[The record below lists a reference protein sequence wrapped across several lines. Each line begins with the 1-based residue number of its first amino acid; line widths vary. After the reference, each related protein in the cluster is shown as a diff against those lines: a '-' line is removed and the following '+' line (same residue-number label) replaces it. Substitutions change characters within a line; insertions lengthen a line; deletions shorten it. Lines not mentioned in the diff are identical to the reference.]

1 MLKDFFKLEET
12 EEEIIRVNHAGE
24 LGAKQ
29 IYLGQLKALNGDVE
43 ILEMLESELEH
54 LEYFEEKIKQTGVR
68 PSMLNEIWKP
78 SAFLMG
84 YLSAKIG
91 GRKIAMLCT
100 EKVEEVIEKH
110 YENQISILEN
120 SELKEKIIKFRAEEI
135 EHMKIGKIE
144 GRESELIGKLFSGLT
159 KLAIVLSKKI

>member
-12 EEEIIRVNHAGE
+12 EEEMIRVNHAGE

-29 IYLGQLKALNGDVE
+29 IYLGQLKALNNDVE

-68 PSMLNEIWKP
+68 PSLLNAIWKP

-84 YLSAKIG
+84 YLSGKIG

-110 YENQISILEN
+110 YESQIAILEN
-120 SELKEKIIKFRAEEI
+120 SELKDKIIKFRAEEI
-135 EHMKIGKIE
+135 AHMKIGKIE

>member
-1 MLKDFFKLEET
+1 MLRDFFKLEET
-12 EEEIIRVNHAGE
+12 EEEMIRVNHAGE

-78 SAFLMG
+78 CAFLMG

-110 YENQISILEN
+110 YENQISILKN